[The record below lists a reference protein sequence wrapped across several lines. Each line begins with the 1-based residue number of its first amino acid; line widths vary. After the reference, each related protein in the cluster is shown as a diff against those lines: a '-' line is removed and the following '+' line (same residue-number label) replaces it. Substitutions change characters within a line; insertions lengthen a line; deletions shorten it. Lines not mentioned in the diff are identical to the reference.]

1 MASILR
7 RGTCLSS
14 CDGMVQLKW
23 RMKDSLPLFSMCCI
37 YTEHKWISKKKTVE
51 KKSSRS
57 WRLFVKSMC
66 FGAQCSSSGCVSTSF
81 CVGKWNWKMKSKGS
95 QGFHF
100 PTVFTVNKWT
110 GDLSTWQLL
119 PHISNWGFDNKDIGS
134 ECSEYIWAAK
144 QGERIEQFC
153 LKIKSNHL

>member
-7 RGTCLSS
+7 RGACLSS

-23 RMKDSLPLFSMCCI
+23 AMKDPLPLFSMCCI
-37 YTEHKWISKKKTVE
+37 YTEHKWISKKKDSGE
-51 KKSSRS
+51 KIVTQLEALRKVNEF
-57 WRLFVKSMC
+57 W
-66 FGAQCSSSGCVSTSF
+66 AQCSSSGGVSTSF
-81 CVGKWNWKMKSKGS
+81 CVGKWHWKMKSKGS

-100 PTVFTVNKWT
+100 PTIFTVNKWT
-110 GDLSTWQLL
+110 GDLSTWQLP

-134 ECSEYIWAAK
+134 ECSEYIWAVK
-144 QGERIEQFC
+144 EGKRIEQFC